1 MDDKIDKSPE
11 TMAILKTGYQL
22 NKKVPKINTNTRRQ
36 EFFYTYGLKI
46 IIAEKSMSMIEAK
59 SVYDRTFSFTAYP
72 GDSAV
77 DIKETLNPQGDSEC
91 QKRLNELLSFRKL
104 MPIYRLLHFKDT
116 IPNIDTGLKR
126 RNRELVKPILQ
137 LFCNAEP
144 KIQKEVVSTL
154 EGFLKVKQARKEN
167 TIEAALHPII
177 TNLVSQH
184 GKELLARDIWDAITE
199 GNLISGHYDVKR
211 PNEYQTAD
219 YGTIYRNSITN
230 VICDKLGAQKK
241 HKETGSVLIFD
252 IDN

>member
-1 MDDKIDKSPE
+1 
-11 TMAILKTGYQL
+11 
-22 NKKVPKINTNTRRQ
+22 
-36 EFFYTYGLKI
+36 
-46 IIAEKSMSMIEAK
+46 
-59 SVYDRTFSFTAYP
+59 
-72 GDSAV
+72 
-77 DIKETLNPQGDSEC
+77 
-91 QKRLNELLSFRKL
+91 
-104 MPIYRLLHFKDT
+104 
-116 IPNIDTGLKR
+116 
-126 RNRELVKPILQ
+126 
-137 LFCNAEP
+137 
-144 KIQKEVVSTL
+144 VSTL

-252 IDN
+252 IDKLVKIGKTYELETHVQLKLLEGHKPDSSDGFSKTLTTSKENHNIEITNNDGNRTNISEGNPDNHVNNTADKNENPSVIPIKSSEPSEPSAIKVNNENGKPTTISALTANAATSTATFLVYNTDSKSLLKRVLLLKQYSRY